1 LKPRETAHSFE
12 IFLAQPD
19 YNEAQDEAQTLQY
32 FSTDWV
38 LFDST
43 TKIKPDNI
51 REGKMA
57 GKEIQKD
64 EHITVDGYVE
74 KVELENG
81 RIGVVLYDGEKDYY
95 IAMDE
100 NGKEL
105 RRYVNE
111 QVEVT
116 GAMSEQNG
124 EFWINVTNFHLI
136 ED

>member
-1 LKPRETAHSFE
+1 LGVVNSPA
-12 IFLAQPD
+12 
-19 YNEAQDEAQTLQY
+19 
-32 FSTDWV
+32 
-38 LFDST
+38 
-43 TKIKPDNI
+43 KIKPDNI

-105 RRYVNE
+105 RRHVNE

-136 ED
+136 EDYEDMDDDDYNPNLDERWSI